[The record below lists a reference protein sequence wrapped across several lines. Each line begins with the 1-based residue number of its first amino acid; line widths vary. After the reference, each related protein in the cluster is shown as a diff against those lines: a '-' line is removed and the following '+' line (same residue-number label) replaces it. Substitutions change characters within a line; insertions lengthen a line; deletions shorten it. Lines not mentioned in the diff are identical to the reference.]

1 MDCAQSAS
9 ELKDVGIGDAQ
20 LISGLLIINANDGE
34 YNESTINSILNGLSV
49 STRRNPINIFIATNR
64 EIIMWTSLFK
74 MIHEVFNNGELLFI
88 YPSINNLNKV
98 ESKQLPI
105 NALYSRYLFAQYNY
119 QEDYN
124 QDGITGG
131 KRERK
136 SSIMFSFD
144 DVSADS
150 FRYIWSMFKAC
161 QRQGQDYQKY
171 IFYFYPKENTDM
183 SIMTTKNFLSIIDQE
198 DQPLKSTDKD
208 KIELRLIDNR
218 TLSPIDTLGGA

>member
-1 MDCAQSAS
+1 
-9 ELKDVGIGDAQ
+9 
-20 LISGLLIINANDGE
+20 
-34 YNESTINSILNGLSV
+34 
-49 STRRNPINIFIATNR
+49 
-64 EIIMWTSLFK
+64 
-74 MIHEVFNNGELLFI
+74 LLFV

-119 QEDYN
+119 KEDYN

-144 DVSADS
+144 NVSADS
-150 FRYIWSMFKAC
+150 FRYMWSMFKAC

-183 SIMTTKNFLSIIDQE
+183 NMLTTKNFINIIDQE
-198 DQPLKSTDKD
+198 SQPLEFTDRD
-208 KIELRLIDNR
+208 KIELKIIDNR
-218 TLSPIDTLGGA
+218 TLSPVDTLSGEV